1 MVLGQTTKKKYFF
14 FYQIYLCEYA
24 DLHLFRKTFLQD
36 ILNVSVGMC
45 LSECG
50 LSECVSVWS
59 NFITFE
65 IAVV

>member
-1 MVLGQTTKKKYFF
+1 MSEAVVVLGQTTKKINFF

-45 LSECG
+45 LSEC
-50 LSECVSVWS
+50 VSVWS